1 MKLLRRLLLALAILW
16 ALPDLASAQAPPDGA
31 ALYAS
36 TCSGCHGPLATST
49 ISQGGR
55 NLTSIKSANM
65 TWGLTDL
72 QLEAITGALTNLRV
86 STGSLPSGQVGTAYS
101 VSLTATGGTAPY
113 SWSPWG
119 TLPNWLTLTN
129 SGVLSGTPAAA
140 GTTTLAIQV
149 SDSLIRTAYA
159 TLTLTINPPAVV
171 PPSITTQP
179 ASQTVTAGQSATFSV
194 AASGTA
200 PLSYQWRK
208 NGTAISGAT
217 SASYT
222 TPATTTADNG
232 AQFTVVVSNSAG
244 SVTSNAATLTVN
256 AAVGALSV
264 TPSSLSFNYGSSVP
278 PAQSISVNATGIAL
292 SYTAAS
298 SVPWLSVSPANG
310 TTPGTVTVSVSPNG
324 WPSGTYKGNVTIAAS
339 GAASSSSPQIV
350 QVTMVVSSPPT
361 SSASLIGN
369 PSALSFTYRTSAGTS
384 RESRYVRVS
393 SKGAPQSFTAS
404 HSGGSWL
411 SVSPTTGSTPATL
424 RVSVNPLG
432 MPPGSY
438 TDTIVLSAPGATGT
452 SVGVTLTI
460 GSADG
465 NGASDLYVQPYT
477 YDPAQSGAVTAQW
490 INGLGVS
497 PASGTDASHLGLLLA
512 KNATAPQEAHAG
524 AVIQNAQGLTLTQ
537 LGFDVSDSGQC
548 TATSPRF
555 VVVTTDDVMH
565 IVGGCAKGTAQPVPS
580 VGWRRVQFD
589 PSKPEQ
595 ASPPITPGQQ
605 VKSIAVVLDAAGGL
619 VVLDNISVSGVI
631 VRKQ

>member
-1 MKLLRRLLLALAILW
+1 M
-16 ALPDLASAQAPPDGA
+16 
-31 ALYAS
+31 
-36 TCSGCHGPLATST
+36 
-49 ISQGGR
+49 
-55 NLTSIKSANM
+55 
-65 TWGLTDL
+65 
-72 QLEAITGALTNLRV
+72 
-86 STGSLPSGQVGTAYS
+86 
-101 VSLTATGGTAPY
+101 
-113 SWSPWG
+113 
-119 TLPNWLTLTN
+119 
-129 SGVLSGTPAAA
+129 
-140 GTTTLAIQV
+140 
-149 SDSLIRTAYA
+149 
-159 TLTLTINPPAVV
+159 
-171 PPSITTQP
+171 
-179 ASQTVTAGQSATFSV
+179 
-194 AASGTA
+194 
-200 PLSYQWRK
+200 
-208 NGTAISGAT
+208 
-217 SASYT
+217 
-222 TPATTTADNG
+222 
-232 AQFTVVVSNSAG
+232 
-244 SVTSNAATLTVN
+244 TSNAATLTVN

-278 PAQSISVNATGIAL
+278 PAQSISVNSTGIAL

-361 SSASLIGN
+361 SSASLIAN
-369 PSALSFTYRTSAGTS
+369 PSALSFTYRTSAGAP
-384 RESRYVRVS
+384 RESRSVRVS
-393 SKGAPQSFTAS
+393 SKGAPLSFTAS

-411 SVSPTTGSTPATL
+411 RVSPTTGTTPATL

-465 NGASDLYVQPYT
+465 NGASDLYVQPFT

-580 VGWRRVQFD
+580 VGWRRVHLD

>member
-129 SGVLSGTPAAA
+129 SGVLSGTPTAP
-140 GTTTLAIQV
+140 GTTTLVIQI

-222 TPATTTADNG
+222 TPTTTTADNG

-278 PAQSISVNATGIAL
+278 PAQSISVNSTGIAL

-361 SSASLIGN
+361 SSASLIAN
-369 PSALSFTYRTSAGTS
+369 PSALSFTYRTSAGAP
-384 RESRYVRVS
+384 RESRSVRVS
-393 SKGAPQSFTAS
+393 SKGAPLSFTAS

-411 SVSPTTGSTPATL
+411 RVSPTTGTTPATL

-497 PASGTDASHLGLLLA
+497 PASGTDASDLGLLLA

-580 VGWRRVQFD
+580 VGWRRVHLD